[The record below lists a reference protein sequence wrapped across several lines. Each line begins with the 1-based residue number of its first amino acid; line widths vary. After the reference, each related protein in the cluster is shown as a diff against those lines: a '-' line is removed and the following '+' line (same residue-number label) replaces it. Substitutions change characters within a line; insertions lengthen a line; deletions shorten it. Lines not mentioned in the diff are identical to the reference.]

1 MSSLLDRIEVAETIA
16 ISGHVRPD
24 GDCVGSTTGL
34 YHYIVENYPNKKVYL
49 TLENASA
56 SVQKCIDCSMIMSA
70 AELPE
75 DIDLFV
81 SLDSSSLDRL
91 GDAADRF
98 NNAKERFVVDHHKTN
113 SSFGDYNEVVP
124 EASSCCE
131 VLYDLLDEEKISYK
145 VAVSLYLG
153 IVHDTGGFKYSST
166 SKHTMEIAGKLLDK
180 GIDSA
185 FIIDTSFYER
195 SWIQNKLM
203 ARAISNAEITEDGFV
218 AYTVIS
224 QKDLAD
230 FNATSADTDGIV
242 EQLRLTEDVEI
253 AMFVREDAENTYKVS
268 LRAKKGLIDVS
279 EISVMYNGGG
289 HAKAAGFT
297 AYGNVNEII
306 DNILSEISKRK

>member
-34 YHYIVENYPNKKVYL
+34 YRYISENFPEKKVYL
-49 TLENASA
+49 TLEKAPD

-70 AELPE
+70 LELPE

-81 SLDSSSLDRL
+81 SLDCSSLDRL
-91 GDAADRF
+91 GDAAERF
-98 NNAKERFVVDHHKTN
+98 ETAKERFVVDHHKTN
-113 SSFGDYNEVVP
+113 AFFGDYNEVVP

-131 VLYDLLDEEKISYK
+131 VLYDLLDEERISYK
-145 VAVSLYLG
+145 AAVSLYLG

-203 ARAISNAEITEDGFV
+203 ARAISNAQLTEDGFV

-224 QKDLAD
+224 QNDLTEFD
-230 FNATSADTDGIV
+230 ATSADTDGIV
-242 EQLRLTEDVEI
+242 EQLRLTEGVEI
-253 AMFVREDAENTYKVS
+253 AMFIREDAENAYKVS
-268 LRAKKGLIDVS
+268 LRAK
-279 EISVMYNGGG
+279 
-289 HAKAAGFT
+289 
-297 AYGNVNEII
+297 
-306 DNILSEISKRK
+306 